1 MQYASNDCK
10 FENAQKYWE
19 LINANVI
26 FNNIESKCPIHFK
39 APLII

>member
-1 MQYASNDCK
+1 MLQMFCK

-26 FNNIESKCPIHFK
+26 FNNIEPMPDSF
-39 APLII
+39 